1 MRAKKD
7 LKLFLLF
14 FFLPFG
20 RLIVPDHVMHR
31 KGHELKGKDSKA
43 RMHDGLGLTGN
54 ACSVGAGSV
63 VFSCFLWR
71 WINFT

>member
-1 MRAKKD
+1 M
-7 LKLFLLF
+7 L
-14 FFLPFG
+14 
-20 RLIVPDHVMHR
+20 DHVMHR
-31 KGHELKGKDSKA
+31 KGHELKGKDSKG